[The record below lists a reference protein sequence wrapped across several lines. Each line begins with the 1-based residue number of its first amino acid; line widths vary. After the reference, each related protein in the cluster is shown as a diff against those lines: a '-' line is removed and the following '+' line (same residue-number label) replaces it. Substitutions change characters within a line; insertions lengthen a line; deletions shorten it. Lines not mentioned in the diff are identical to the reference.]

1 MLLENVKTFIK
12 SFVYAFLYVF
22 YILFSRY
29 IHSILVP
36 ILIFIVHKDLR
47 KKAEIIICCWRPN
60 SVENKKSSLEARPI
74 SAYLHRKRRDW
85 EKKQKKFKNV
95 TNFNVPVLFA
105 SSDGLYL
112 RLVDDTAFNP
122 NEDASDILSDSI
134 KAQWSVEPK
143 FVMEMCDLTLPMS
156 ASRGRVLTST
166 SEAEAAVPN
175 FGTTVTVIVN
185 NQDHQL
191 KSSLKKPRPSRSS
204 PEEDEGFIDEVLAE
218 PKKVQFK
225 TQILEIPLK
234 EDPAKAQSSPKR
246 SQKTV
251 LPPLPHSENGSGS
264 PAKKN
269 SRKSR
274 HNNRRYSDDSPRRKV
289 TFER

>member
-1 MLLENVKTFIK
+1 M
-12 SFVYAFLYVF
+12 
-22 YILFSRY
+22 
-29 IHSILVP
+29 P

-60 SVENKKSSLEARPI
+60 SVENKKSSLETRPI

-112 RLVDDTAFNP
+112 RLVDETAFNP
-122 NEDASDILSDSI
+122 NEDANDILNDSI

-166 SEAEAAVPN
+166 GENEAATPN

-185 NQDHQL
+185 NPDHQL

-204 PEEDEGFIDEVLAE
+204 PEEDEGFIDEVTASE

-225 TQILEIPLK
+225 TQVLEIPLA
-234 EDPAKAQSSPKR
+234 EDPSLAEGENSPKR

-251 LPPLPHSENGSGS
+251 LPPLPHSENGSPTKKS
-264 PAKKN
+264 P
-269 SRKSR
+269 RKSR
-274 HNNRRYSDDSPRRKV
+274 HTNRRSSDASPRRKV
-289 TFER
+289 TFERYVPKLISSLWKVEPNLSINLFSVKM